1 MRTNLALTLLF
12 SLLTLASA
20 GGASPTALDAVRA
33 LPEGVRNNL
42 ARIEAPEGN
51 PEPTRWH
58 VLVHDPR
65 AENGLREYVV
75 ANGELVA
82 ARELSQFAERLSA
95 NDVIG
100 IAAVRVN
107 SDKLVAVA
115 QQYAAANNVSI
126 AAMNFELRK
135 EPSSA
140 LPLWRIGCL
149 DSKGQP
155 IGSLLI
161 SADAGK
167 IVAREGFPKTPVEP
181 VTQLELETPPTVVQ
195 SSAPPVE
202 ASADGVKQNAASVE
216 GSREENAAPKMKKE
230 QAGAPDASRQKQ
242 KQSARRESEAGVE
255 PVAEGPDGSDN
266 RASSTAE
273 ESGKKKKS
281 EPRKTQS
288 VPVRRAI
295 PVAGEPGEGNVE
307 EAPPRRVG
315 PLRRAARWLI
325 PFY

>member
-1 MRTNLALTLLF
+1 
-12 SLLTLASA
+12 
-20 GGASPTALDAVRA
+20 
-33 LPEGVRNNL
+33 
-42 ARIEAPEGN
+42 
-51 PEPTRWH
+51 
-58 VLVHDPR
+58 VHDPR

-82 ARELSQFAERLSA
+82 ARELSQFAERLSP

-140 LPLWRIGCL
+140 LPVWRIGCL

-167 IVAREGFPKTPVEP
+167 IVGREGF
-181 VTQLELETPPTVVQ
+181 QRFR
-195 SSAPPVE
+195 SS
-202 ASADGVKQNAASVE
+202 
-216 GSREENAAPKMKKE
+216 R
-230 QAGAPDASRQKQ
+230 
-242 KQSARRESEAGVE
+242 
-255 PVAEGPDGSDN
+255 
-266 RASSTAE
+266 
-273 ESGKKKKS
+273 
-281 EPRKTQS
+281 
-288 VPVRRAI
+288 
-295 PVAGEPGEGNVE
+295 
-307 EAPPRRVG
+307 
-315 PLRRAARWLI
+315 
-325 PFY
+325 